1 MFSYYLAL
9 GARAL
14 SRNPLITALMII
26 LIAVGVAGSVT
37 TFAILSAASADPL
50 PTRSKNLFVAQ
61 IDNRGP
67 NSRVTTSGDPDPEL
81 TYRDAVALRDARLG
95 ARQSTIYPITLSAI
109 PVDPVK
115 HPFAATG
122 YAVNADFFSMFGVP
136 FQFGGPWNMTADRE
150 GDNDVVI
157 GSEANQKLF
166 EGKNSVGMELRLG
179 GHAYRVSG
187 VLRSWN
193 PLPRFYAL
201 SAVQAYNPPPQ
212 IFVPFQHAL
221 DMRIPTAGSTFCAFN
236 YKSAGWEALIHSEC
250 SWISLWVELPAAV
263 DVARFNS
270 YLTAYSDEQRSN
282 GRFQWPSS
290 VRLHDL
296 NGWLKYMHVVPP
308 ELRISFIVALGLLL
322 VCAINT
328 VGLLLARFMS
338 RAPDIG
344 LRRALGATQG
354 EIYRQ
359 YLTEAGVIGLM
370 GGLLGTAMTYLG
382 VVSLGLV
389 FEPKIARTVHV
400 EAATLSLAVLLAIA
414 VALCAAAYPVW
425 RASRIQPG
433 WQLKGG

>member
-1 MFSYYLAL
+1 
-9 GARAL
+9 
-14 SRNPLITALMII
+14 
-26 LIAVGVAGSVT
+26 
-37 TFAILSAASADPL
+37 
-50 PTRSKNLFVAQ
+50 
-61 IDNRGP
+61 
-67 NSRVTTSGDPDPEL
+67 
-81 TYRDAVALRDARLG
+81 
-95 ARQSTIYPITLSAI
+95 
-109 PVDPVK
+109 
-115 HPFAATG
+115 
-122 YAVNADFFSMFGVP
+122 
-136 FQFGGPWNMTADRE
+136 MTADRE

-166 EGKNSVGMELRLG
+166 AGKNSVGMELRLG

-187 VLRSWN
+187 VLWSWN

-201 SAVQAYNPPPQ
+201 SAVQTYNPPPQ

-270 YLTAYSDEQRSN
+270 YLTAYSDEQRTN

-328 VGLLLARFMS
+328 VGLLLARFLS
-338 RAPDIG
+338 RGPEIG
-344 LRRALGATQG
+344 VRRALGATQG
-354 EIYRQ
+354 AIYRQ

-382 VVSLGLV
+382 VLSLGLV
-389 FEPKIARTVHV
+389 FEPKIAHTVHV
-400 EAATLSLAVLLAIA
+400 DTATLSLAVLLAIA
-414 VALCAAAYPVW
+414 VALGAAAYPVW

-433 WQLKGG
+433 WQLKAG